1 MQAVVISVRLASDR
15 AVNEGRHQIASFSWA
30 FVSRTFCLPAFRFV
44 RFVVQTL
51 PDFLSKARSKA
62 CVGTRS
68 SARRRGRGSRR
79 C

>member
-44 RFVVQTL
+44 
-51 PDFLSKARSKA
+51 
-62 CVGTRS
+62 
-68 SARRRGRGSRR
+68 
-79 C
+79 